1 MTPPAALVQAV
12 SMLAEAAFHDKSKTP
27 FYIFGGVL
35 ALWAVIVGVSGFT
48 RADFPGSA
56 SRGRMV
62 MGISFV
68 LMILAMGS
76 AVTTASTP
84 PPPAKPFT
92 KYVGPPKGT
101 APAPTPLAAGAAP
114 AASTPVAKAP
124 AGTVNLAA
132 NANGQLMFDA
142 NTLSVKAKAGK
153 VTIVFA
159 NASPVP
165 HNVAITAAGKTLGST
180 PTFMGGSK
188 TLVLALKPGTYTYV
202 CTVPGHAQAGMQ
214 GTLTVS

>member
-1 MTPPAALVQAV
+1 MNPEALVQAV
-12 SMLAEAAFHDKSKTP
+12 SLLAAAAFHDKSKVL
-27 FYIFGGVL
+27 FFIFGGGL
-35 ALWAVIVGVSGFT
+35 ALWAVVIGVSGFT

-56 SRGRMV
+56 MRARVV

-68 LMILAMGS
+68 LMICAMGS
-76 AVTTASTP
+76 AVGTAST

-101 APAPTPLAAGAAP
+101 APAPTPLASAGAP

-124 AGTVNLAA
+124 PGTVDLAADPAGALMYNTTTLSVTPKAGTV
-132 NANGQLMFDA
+132 
-142 NTLSVKAKAGK
+142 
-153 VTIVFA
+153 TIAFT

-165 HNVAITAAGKTLGST
+165 HNVTVAAGGKVLGAT
-180 PTFMGGSK
+180 PTFMGGTK
-188 TLVLALKPGTYTYV
+188 NLVLKLKPGTYTYY
-202 CTVPGHAQAGMQ
+202 CSVPGHEQAGMQ